1 MRTPGLF
8 FDPLGFRPSDPDR
21 RAGLSELA
29 RQDFELNVGM
39 PPPQRQR
46 MVNSGSQLSPQIL
59 FNSRSNRLYVRG
71 REFDV
76 RSPFEVLE
84 SVNALSGTGGAKLE
98 GGLEADV
105 QQRIAQGWTPLSLDD
120 YETLIANTEDPGAG
134 TRFGAG
140 VSRGIAQ
147 SQEMLGRA
155 LQATGVGGL
164 PIGRQVAETFVD
176 WGQETQ
182 QRLSPWQVSFTRD
195 VIENDDDRFGGLT
208 DWAVTT
214 LGEAL
219 PSIVESIAAV
229 VGGAAIG
236 SAVAGPGVG
245 TVGGAL
251 SGFASRTAFRRA
263 LQTGIERRLRGE
275 AVNAAQRRAII
286 SASAMAAGLAQNYG
300 TGVGDIYTRLMDA
313 GVDPDNLGARFTALS
328 GAVPYAALEFLP
340 EFVAVNRLLG
350 RGTTQQNLV
359 RRVVGTAGTVGALEA
374 LTEAGQE
381 GIGIAAETS
390 VTGRDLNDQ
399 DLAAAINAL
408 AAGFLV
414 GGAIGGVA
422 GLRSPTRDPVNILTP
437 PPPPTLRAVEIPDG
451 PAGGPAGAL
460 SAPGSVPI
468 GATPISP
475 LGTGPGPVGGSIA
488 PPPPSIEEG
497 QRAANRPSVINLR
510 DESQP
515 RAIEDTGPAQAEAQ
529 LNQERQERRAQYF
542 AQFKNLEENGNPNTA
557 GQRIGH
563 LISSEPALA
572 PTIQQFYR
580 EYQAQKLLDQVDN
593 GVTPDRL
600 KVVNIARNLGLEAVV
615 KEQAADTISR
625 IRQRLAERN
634 APVAAAPAPPPAP
647 PAPEPPPPP
656 SAAPV
661 PPAPPAAAAPT
672 APPAPEPPPPPS
684 AAAPTAPPPAAAV
697 APEPAPAPTTA
708 QRPIKGFKTAK
719 GSSYIV
725 HDDGTTTRTKAER
738 SDYDHRGDFGEKKRS
753 DRTIYMKENDVRW
766 LAIPDDTNFRIYVT
780 PASVSLIWKAG
791 PLKPWGT
798 NDGSRNKYYQDTPLI
813 GLIPV
818 ELWGEDPVL
827 PGAYKNVHY
836 GNQITSIEQEESAPE
851 PAPPPWQ
858 PTPVAPRQLQRDNV
872 ERPVYSTPPAA
883 PAPEPELTPPPA
895 PAQQEP
901 VRAGPVTPRRTPAP
915 APGPTPAAPASQ
927 AQPTE
932 TIEELKKRIRSRL
945 SELQIQLAPIRK
957 REGETV
963 GPNVN
968 PNAIPTPKEMVERQ
982 LVAIRQEISNTQ
994 ARLRNNPDNKTLND
1008 NLTTYRRN
1016 EALLKEF
1023 DLKTEKGLSKQL
1035 KTDTSFAARYKEY
1048 LNDWLDDVENEA
1060 ERILER
1066 RREAAGAQTT
1076 IEGRKPV
1083 ADLRGVREEPPAEQE
1098 TPSRWQQIQEGPQAP
1113 SDQAILPEDQARQRF
1128 AQIQGQPPIST
1139 ENVFGS
1145 FDTEVVGI
1153 ENTPEQESTRQPE
1166 AGDSQLKKPVVKRPR
1181 KQEFIGES
1189 GRPVTVIKPD
1199 VAKLEATKFM
1209 NRASVGAAARD
1220 GVQTFVANSPEE
1232 LKARFP
1238 GIENQLDINKIEAAF
1253 YVPSTKGGGDTTSV
1267 RIAEILSREEPTR
1280 NALRQ
1285 SVEARQS
1292 APVVIVAAY
1301 NIKTAKQLRF
1311 AMAHELHGHYGLQLA
1326 FTNIKNA
1333 LKKDKGAPQTYVDF
1347 MNQIYDNT
1355 PWVRNEVD
1363 ARLDIYQSTYKNLP
1377 AATRKAYM
1385 IEEALADRAA
1395 VLETNIV
1402 ARIWDKTKE
1411 FLGKLGVLTDDALA
1425 RHWIKQARI
1434 YVRSND
1440 PPPPGTWQEILRETD
1455 ADLTNGAFRASIPYT
1470 GSPAAMAF
1478 AQPGVFGAPTRI
1490 NAGNMGKI
1498 AAGLARG
1505 GKRAIAQALETIQTT
1520 DNIATR
1526 SYGLS
1531 ELLKVFRNIGETS
1544 KNLLGKYEQM
1554 TGTARNAPLF
1564 GLGRG
1569 VPDEQIEIASE
1580 LLAYASLYKLPT
1592 VQEEDL
1598 DRLLDFLII
1607 SDRGVVTI
1615 DPAAFEALKRQGIV
1629 TPEEFSRGF
1638 DWNFANG
1645 ERAGTYQRN
1654 VKADD
1659 QAYVVYKEYMD
1670 GMFEAVKDRVLAEVA
1685 HYSKLSESGINRIL
1699 ARFRTPPT
1707 QAQRE
1712 WFRRIREAYNSFQEE
1727 NAEEADIWL
1736 RNVLRALHSTSKI
1749 DDWDRTVSDAQYAR
1763 DRAAKEAAI
1772 DAELAAGA
1780 ITPEQANTRRRA
1792 LEDDDFI
1799 HEFKKTARY
1808 RNLKD
1813 LLSRDALEQV
1823 NQMGMNL
1830 DQQKKV
1836 LTVIQ
1841 RSAAAF
1847 ASVQEQQ
1854 KTAKRN
1860 IAGHYVPLRREGKFQ
1875 VRVRAIVP
1883 GTENSD
1889 SPQIIRLHEDFQ
1901 QMLPYLLMNNSE
1913 DTATGEPG
1921 ARSITNQINEVF
1933 GNRVWK
1939 VKDSENQDVNVILQA
1954 SFDEAFEGR
1963 SFSERI
1969 NFSEVIRLLDTLNI
1983 SLSPRERANLIEKI
1997 TETGSRIRASLE
2009 RSATP
2014 GFDKDVIRLGA
2025 DPYLESMSRISA
2037 RRIYVSDID
2046 DIMNNETGNNWFGNF
2061 EYLRDLQARFDA
2073 AADAAQ
2079 RTVAEQELV
2088 QYAYMLR
2095 HMAPVGRTF
2104 TITTTKGKQR
2114 IETLGQGNR
2123 GRAHAAK
2130 LLELYAQNVDVAGDD
2145 IDTWLGKV
2153 GSGVRTF
2160 TVVMQLGGSVASG
2173 LLNLVSLP
2181 LAVAPYLA
2189 GFNYQTGRGGGFGDM
2204 KTATELGRATGNI
2217 SKMAGLI
2224 DEREKMQK
2232 MVARKEW
2239 TKYGLTEAEARML
2252 LDMSDRGQL
2261 QAAQTYGLM
2270 GTTYNGIGDRTLRAA
2285 SKGYMFFFN
2294 KLEAVSRA
2302 ATSLAAYRLY
2312 RDRAIAA
2319 GADPAAFSNQDS
2331 QDYLDVMSHTET
2343 TLRFTLGDFAL
2354 YNRPGLFR
2362 GPLGSIAY
2370 VYQQFKVTMVQL
2382 VRHLPRSEQIKLLAL
2397 LVLLGGLKAIPFAE
2411 DLMDLIDTLAQ
2422 KFKIP
2427 MGSVEAEIARLGDAL
2442 MPGLG
2447 PVLLRGVLDLHTGA
2461 TISSRIGMGDMIPFS
2476 GALLAGADPYQTV
2489 IDTIGPVASQIDST
2503 AKFAG
2508 TVMDYFA
2515 LGANG
2520 PLSDVLRQFP
2530 SAGTRALSDTL
2541 IFMSDGSIS
2550 NAQGQ
2555 LISENLPAH
2564 VLAFRLLGFFPSEA
2578 TFHNDVVRMSR
2589 RTDNYAKEIR
2599 RHFVQQYAVAYRRND
2614 TATMRRVV
2622 DRVNEW
2628 NESVRGTEFE
2638 IRDFLTSARRAGEAA
2653 RQTTVARYHDASS
2666 LTVRPTVE
2674 QLSAAYGV
2682 D

>member
-1 MRTPGLF
+1 
-8 FDPLGFRPSDPDR
+8 
-21 RAGLSELA
+21 
-29 RQDFELNVGM
+29 
-39 PPPQRQR
+39 
-46 MVNSGSQLSPQIL
+46 
-59 FNSRSNRLYVRG
+59 
-71 REFDV
+71 
-76 RSPFEVLE
+76 
-84 SVNALSGTGGAKLE
+84 
-98 GGLEADV
+98 
-105 QQRIAQGWTPLSLDD
+105 
-120 YETLIANTEDPGAG
+120 
-134 TRFGAG
+134 
-140 VSRGIAQ
+140 
-147 SQEMLGRA
+147 
-155 LQATGVGGL
+155 
-164 PIGRQVAETFVD
+164 
-176 WGQETQ
+176 
-182 QRLSPWQVSFTRD
+182 
-195 VIENDDDRFGGLT
+195 
-208 DWAVTT
+208 
-214 LGEAL
+214 
-219 PSIVESIAAV
+219 
-229 VGGAAIG
+229 
-236 SAVAGPGVG
+236 
-245 TVGGAL
+245 
-251 SGFASRTAFRRA
+251 
-263 LQTGIERRLRGE
+263 
-275 AVNAAQRRAII
+275 
-286 SASAMAAGLAQNYG
+286 
-300 TGVGDIYTRLMDA
+300 
-313 GVDPDNLGARFTALS
+313 
-328 GAVPYAALEFLP
+328 
-340 EFVAVNRLLG
+340 
-350 RGTTQQNLV
+350 
-359 RRVVGTAGTVGALEA
+359 
-374 LTEAGQE
+374 
-381 GIGIAAETS
+381 
-390 VTGRDLNDQ
+390 
-399 DLAAAINAL
+399 
-408 AAGFLV
+408 
-414 GGAIGGVA
+414 
-422 GLRSPTRDPVNILTP
+422 
-437 PPPPTLRAVEIPDG
+437 
-451 PAGGPAGAL
+451 
-460 SAPGSVPI
+460 
-468 GATPISP
+468 
-475 LGTGPGPVGGSIA
+475 
-488 PPPPSIEEG
+488 
-497 QRAANRPSVINLR
+497 
-510 DESQP
+510 
-515 RAIEDTGPAQAEAQ
+515 
-529 LNQERQERRAQYF
+529 
-542 AQFKNLEENGNPNTA
+542 
-557 GQRIGH
+557 
-563 LISSEPALA
+563 
-572 PTIQQFYR
+572 
-580 EYQAQKLLDQVDN
+580 
-593 GVTPDRL
+593 
-600 KVVNIARNLGLEAVV
+600 
-615 KEQAADTISR
+615 
-625 IRQRLAERN
+625 
-634 APVAAAPAPPPAP
+634 
-647 PAPEPPPPP
+647 
-656 SAAPV
+656 
-661 PPAPPAAAAPT
+661 
-672 APPAPEPPPPPS
+672 
-684 AAAPTAPPPAAAV
+684 
-697 APEPAPAPTTA
+697 
-708 QRPIKGFKTAK
+708 
-719 GSSYIV
+719 
-725 HDDGTTTRTKAER
+725 
-738 SDYDHRGDFGEKKRS
+738 
-753 DRTIYMKENDVRW
+753 
-766 LAIPDDTNFRIYVT
+766 
-780 PASVSLIWKAG
+780 
-791 PLKPWGT
+791 
-798 NDGSRNKYYQDTPLI
+798 
-813 GLIPV
+813 
-818 ELWGEDPVL
+818 
-827 PGAYKNVHY
+827 
-836 GNQITSIEQEESAPE
+836 
-851 PAPPPWQ
+851 
-858 PTPVAPRQLQRDNV
+858 
-872 ERPVYSTPPAA
+872 
-883 PAPEPELTPPPA
+883 
-895 PAQQEP
+895 
-901 VRAGPVTPRRTPAP
+901 
-915 APGPTPAAPASQ
+915 
-927 AQPTE
+927 
-932 TIEELKKRIRSRL
+932 
-945 SELQIQLAPIRK
+945 
-957 REGETV
+957 
-963 GPNVN
+963 
-968 PNAIPTPKEMVERQ
+968 
-982 LVAIRQEISNTQ
+982 
-994 ARLRNNPDNKTLND
+994 
-1008 NLTTYRRN
+1008 
-1016 EALLKEF
+1016 
-1023 DLKTEKGLSKQL
+1023 
-1035 KTDTSFAARYKEY
+1035 
-1048 LNDWLDDVENEA
+1048 
-1060 ERILER
+1060 
-1066 RREAAGAQTT
+1066 
-1076 IEGRKPV
+1076 
-1083 ADLRGVREEPPAEQE
+1083 
-1098 TPSRWQQIQEGPQAP
+1098 
-1113 SDQAILPEDQARQRF
+1113 
-1128 AQIQGQPPIST
+1128 
-1139 ENVFGS
+1139 
-1145 FDTEVVGI
+1145 
-1153 ENTPEQESTRQPE
+1153 
-1166 AGDSQLKKPVVKRPR
+1166 
-1181 KQEFIGES
+1181 
-1189 GRPVTVIKPD
+1189 
-1199 VAKLEATKFM
+1199 
-1209 NRASVGAAARD
+1209 
-1220 GVQTFVANSPEE
+1220 
-1232 LKARFP
+1232 
-1238 GIENQLDINKIEAAF
+1238 
-1253 YVPSTKGGGDTTSV
+1253 
-1267 RIAEILSREEPTR
+1267 
-1280 NALRQ
+1280 
-1285 SVEARQS
+1285 
-1292 APVVIVAAY
+1292 
-1301 NIKTAKQLRF
+1301 
-1311 AMAHELHGHYGLQLA
+1311 
-1326 FTNIKNA
+1326 
-1333 LKKDKGAPQTYVDF
+1333 
-1347 MNQIYDNT
+1347 
-1355 PWVRNEVD
+1355 
-1363 ARLDIYQSTYKNLP
+1363 
-1377 AATRKAYM
+1377 
-1385 IEEALADRAA
+1385 
-1395 VLETNIV
+1395 
-1402 ARIWDKTKE
+1402 
-1411 FLGKLGVLTDDALA
+1411 
-1425 RHWIKQARI
+1425 
-1434 YVRSND
+1434 
-1440 PPPPGTWQEILRETD
+1440 
-1455 ADLTNGAFRASIPYT
+1455 
-1470 GSPAAMAF
+1470 
-1478 AQPGVFGAPTRI
+1478 
-1490 NAGNMGKI
+1490 
-1498 AAGLARG
+1498 
-1505 GKRAIAQALETIQTT
+1505 
-1520 DNIATR
+1520 
-1526 SYGLS
+1526 
-1531 ELLKVFRNIGETS
+1531 
-1544 KNLLGKYEQM
+1544 
-1554 TGTARNAPLF
+1554 
-1564 GLGRG
+1564 
-1569 VPDEQIEIASE
+1569 
-1580 LLAYASLYKLPT
+1580 
-1592 VQEEDL
+1592 
-1598 DRLLDFLII
+1598 
-1607 SDRGVVTI
+1607 
-1615 DPAAFEALKRQGIV
+1615 
-1629 TPEEFSRGF
+1629 
-1638 DWNFANG
+1638 
-1645 ERAGTYQRN
+1645 
-1654 VKADD
+1654 
-1659 QAYVVYKEYMD
+1659 MD

>member
-1 MRTPGLF
+1 
-8 FDPLGFRPSDPDR
+8 
-21 RAGLSELA
+21 
-29 RQDFELNVGM
+29 
-39 PPPQRQR
+39 
-46 MVNSGSQLSPQIL
+46 
-59 FNSRSNRLYVRG
+59 
-71 REFDV
+71 
-76 RSPFEVLE
+76 
-84 SVNALSGTGGAKLE
+84 
-98 GGLEADV
+98 
-105 QQRIAQGWTPLSLDD
+105 
-120 YETLIANTEDPGAG
+120 
-134 TRFGAG
+134 
-140 VSRGIAQ
+140 
-147 SQEMLGRA
+147 
-155 LQATGVGGL
+155 
-164 PIGRQVAETFVD
+164 
-176 WGQETQ
+176 
-182 QRLSPWQVSFTRD
+182 
-195 VIENDDDRFGGLT
+195 
-208 DWAVTT
+208 
-214 LGEAL
+214 
-219 PSIVESIAAV
+219 
-229 VGGAAIG
+229 
-236 SAVAGPGVG
+236 
-245 TVGGAL
+245 
-251 SGFASRTAFRRA
+251 
-263 LQTGIERRLRGE
+263 
-275 AVNAAQRRAII
+275 
-286 SASAMAAGLAQNYG
+286 
-300 TGVGDIYTRLMDA
+300 
-313 GVDPDNLGARFTALS
+313 
-328 GAVPYAALEFLP
+328 
-340 EFVAVNRLLG
+340 
-350 RGTTQQNLV
+350 
-359 RRVVGTAGTVGALEA
+359 
-374 LTEAGQE
+374 
-381 GIGIAAETS
+381 
-390 VTGRDLNDQ
+390 
-399 DLAAAINAL
+399 
-408 AAGFLV
+408 
-414 GGAIGGVA
+414 
-422 GLRSPTRDPVNILTP
+422 
-437 PPPPTLRAVEIPDG
+437 
-451 PAGGPAGAL
+451 
-460 SAPGSVPI
+460 
-468 GATPISP
+468 
-475 LGTGPGPVGGSIA
+475 
-488 PPPPSIEEG
+488 
-497 QRAANRPSVINLR
+497 
-510 DESQP
+510 
-515 RAIEDTGPAQAEAQ
+515 
-529 LNQERQERRAQYF
+529 
-542 AQFKNLEENGNPNTA
+542 
-557 GQRIGH
+557 
-563 LISSEPALA
+563 
-572 PTIQQFYR
+572 
-580 EYQAQKLLDQVDN
+580 
-593 GVTPDRL
+593 
-600 KVVNIARNLGLEAVV
+600 
-615 KEQAADTISR
+615 
-625 IRQRLAERN
+625 
-634 APVAAAPAPPPAP
+634 
-647 PAPEPPPPP
+647 
-656 SAAPV
+656 
-661 PPAPPAAAAPT
+661 
-672 APPAPEPPPPPS
+672 
-684 AAAPTAPPPAAAV
+684 
-697 APEPAPAPTTA
+697 
-708 QRPIKGFKTAK
+708 
-719 GSSYIV
+719 
-725 HDDGTTTRTKAER
+725 
-738 SDYDHRGDFGEKKRS
+738 
-753 DRTIYMKENDVRW
+753 
-766 LAIPDDTNFRIYVT
+766 
-780 PASVSLIWKAG
+780 
-791 PLKPWGT
+791 
-798 NDGSRNKYYQDTPLI
+798 
-813 GLIPV
+813 
-818 ELWGEDPVL
+818 
-827 PGAYKNVHY
+827 
-836 GNQITSIEQEESAPE
+836 
-851 PAPPPWQ
+851 
-858 PTPVAPRQLQRDNV
+858 
-872 ERPVYSTPPAA
+872 
-883 PAPEPELTPPPA
+883 
-895 PAQQEP
+895 
-901 VRAGPVTPRRTPAP
+901 
-915 APGPTPAAPASQ
+915 
-927 AQPTE
+927 
-932 TIEELKKRIRSRL
+932 
-945 SELQIQLAPIRK
+945 
-957 REGETV
+957 
-963 GPNVN
+963 
-968 PNAIPTPKEMVERQ
+968 
-982 LVAIRQEISNTQ
+982 
-994 ARLRNNPDNKTLND
+994 
-1008 NLTTYRRN
+1008 
-1016 EALLKEF
+1016 
-1023 DLKTEKGLSKQL
+1023 
-1035 KTDTSFAARYKEY
+1035 
-1048 LNDWLDDVENEA
+1048 
-1060 ERILER
+1060 
-1066 RREAAGAQTT
+1066 
-1076 IEGRKPV
+1076 
-1083 ADLRGVREEPPAEQE
+1083 
-1098 TPSRWQQIQEGPQAP
+1098 
-1113 SDQAILPEDQARQRF
+1113 
-1128 AQIQGQPPIST
+1128 
-1139 ENVFGS
+1139 
-1145 FDTEVVGI
+1145 
-1153 ENTPEQESTRQPE
+1153 
-1166 AGDSQLKKPVVKRPR
+1166 
-1181 KQEFIGES
+1181 
-1189 GRPVTVIKPD
+1189 
-1199 VAKLEATKFM
+1199 
-1209 NRASVGAAARD
+1209 
-1220 GVQTFVANSPEE
+1220 
-1232 LKARFP
+1232 
-1238 GIENQLDINKIEAAF
+1238 
-1253 YVPSTKGGGDTTSV
+1253 
-1267 RIAEILSREEPTR
+1267 
-1280 NALRQ
+1280 
-1285 SVEARQS
+1285 
-1292 APVVIVAAY
+1292 
-1301 NIKTAKQLRF
+1301 
-1311 AMAHELHGHYGLQLA
+1311 
-1326 FTNIKNA
+1326 
-1333 LKKDKGAPQTYVDF
+1333 
-1347 MNQIYDNT
+1347 
-1355 PWVRNEVD
+1355 
-1363 ARLDIYQSTYKNLP
+1363 
-1377 AATRKAYM
+1377 
-1385 IEEALADRAA
+1385 
-1395 VLETNIV
+1395 
-1402 ARIWDKTKE
+1402 
-1411 FLGKLGVLTDDALA
+1411 
-1425 RHWIKQARI
+1425 
-1434 YVRSND
+1434 
-1440 PPPPGTWQEILRETD
+1440 
-1455 ADLTNGAFRASIPYT
+1455 
-1470 GSPAAMAF
+1470 
-1478 AQPGVFGAPTRI
+1478 VFGAPTRI

-1580 LLAYASLYKLPT
+1580 LLAYASLYKLRT

-1598 DRLLDFLII
+1598 DRLPDFLII

-2104 TITTTKGKQR
+2104 TIETTRGKQR

-2145 IDTWLGKV
+2145 IDTWLGKI
-2153 GSGVRTF
+2153 GSGLRTF
-2160 TVVMQLGGSVASG
+2160 TVVTQLGGSVASG

-2224 DEREKMQK
+2224 DEREKMQE